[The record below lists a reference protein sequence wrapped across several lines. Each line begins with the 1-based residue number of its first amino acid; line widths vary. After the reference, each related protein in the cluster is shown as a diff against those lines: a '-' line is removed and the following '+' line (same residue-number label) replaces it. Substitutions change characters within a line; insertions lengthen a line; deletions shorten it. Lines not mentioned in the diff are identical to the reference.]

1 MRAGLSL
8 LLPILVQATGY
19 DRTSPFHQPVIDG
32 SDIIARDGIEALLL
46 LKRQNGCPAGFNSCA
61 FLDAP
66 GACCQRDTICSRD
79 DANNIACCPTGA
91 ACTGILTQSS
101 SATTSSGFMF
111 PEPGTATTTNPPSLT
126 GSTVP
131 NAPFPFVYI
140 PTSFRDQPECVQSY
154 SGCVSQFQ
162 ACASSLGGVNG
173 VTISGA
179 DGAGT
184 TVQGVEPTAD
194 AQSICLSLSR
204 EACYGLQEA
213 YCTAFQDG
221 SSGASPPSTRTSPL
235 YEILT
240 GLGIALAGMIA

>member
-91 ACTGILTQSS
+91 ACTGILTQ
-101 SATTSSGFMF
+101 
-111 PEPGTATTTNPPSLT
+111 PGTATTTNPPSLT

-131 NAPFPFVYI
+131 NAPFPF
-140 PTSFRDQPECVQSY
+140 
-154 SGCVSQFQ
+154 
-162 ACASSLGGVNG
+162 
-173 VTISGA
+173 
-179 DGAGT
+179 
-184 TVQGVEPTAD
+184 
-194 AQSICLSLSR
+194 SICLSLSR